1 MRAPL
6 TLFFCLAFLLQFF
19 LCADAQLSRVTSSGD
34 KNYDLMQAKV
44 EQLLLTEKYKV
55 ALAMVQDALS
65 KFPDDAFLYA
75 RLCRIYAVL
84 EDDEKFDS
92 AFKKFLQL
100 NKNKNVCA
108 YTDAVEAASLVER
121 REDALKLAREAVKRL
136 GNVARIRFLAGSTE
150 RKAGNIAAAEI
161 QFAEAVK
168 LEPEVL
174 HNWQEL
180 LAARRQLRHWPA
192 LIKDGEAAYSRFK
205 VDPQLRKRLTFARCM
220 SDLADGYYNTG
231 RYKEARDMLFL
242 CMKIS
247 PLDRKLLARH
257 LEACK
262 KMNDKAGVAKDQQ
275 LLLDYDGEL

>member
-1 MRAPL
+1 MRLPVAL
-6 TLFFCLAFLLQFF
+6 SFYLAVFLQFF
-19 LCADAQLSRVTSSGD
+19 SGVGAQLLPVTNSGD
-34 KNYDLMQAKV
+34 KNYDLLQAKV
-44 EQLLLTEKYKV
+44 EQLLLTEKYKP
-55 ALAMVQDALS
+55 ALALVQDGLTRY
-65 KFPDDAFLYA
+65 PDDALLYA

-84 EDDEKFDS
+84 EDDSKFDS

-100 NKNKNVCA
+100 NKNKNVRA
-108 YTDAVEAASLVER
+108 YTDAVDAASLVER

-136 GNVARIRFLAGSTE
+136 GNVAQIRFLAGSTE

-168 LEPEVL
+168 LEPQVL

-180 LAARRQLRHWPA
+180 LAAHRQLRHWPA
-192 LIKDGEAAYSRFK
+192 LVKDGEAAYNRFK

-262 KMNDKAGVAKDQQ
+262 KMDDKAGVAKDQQ
-275 LLLDYDGEL
+275 LLMDYDGEL